1 MANNKYIDTTA
12 IMQVIGCVFNNPKLL
27 DQDDRYKITEADF
40 PDQFHRVVFGSIY
53 NLYNPATESVAE
65 IIDTIAYKTFLKSGE
80 WELSAAMG
88 MFKMGINFILMLIGN
103 IVTKKMTGYSMYSFD
118 N

>member
-1 MANNKYIDTTA
+1 MI
-12 IMQVIGCVFNNPKLL
+12 KLL
-27 DQDDRYKITEADF
+27 KHMKGYRAAAISAPFFKVLEALF
-40 PDQFHRVVFGSIY
+40 ELMIPLV
-53 NLYNPATESVAE
+53 VAE

-88 MFKMGINFILMLIGN
+88 MFKMGINFILMIIGN
-103 IVTKKMTGYSMYSFD
+103 IVTKKITGYSMYAFD

>member
-53 NLYNPATESVAE
+53 NLY
-65 IIDTIAYKTFLKSGE
+65 LSGSSQMTLNNIE
-80 WELSAAMG
+80 DYLS
-88 MFKMGINFILMLIGN
+88 
-103 IVTKKMTGYSMYSFD
+103 TRP
-118 N
+118 